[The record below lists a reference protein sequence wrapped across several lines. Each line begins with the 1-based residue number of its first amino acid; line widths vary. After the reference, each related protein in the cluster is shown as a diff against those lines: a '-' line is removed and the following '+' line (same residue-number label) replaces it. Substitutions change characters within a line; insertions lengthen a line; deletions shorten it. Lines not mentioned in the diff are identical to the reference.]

1 MTASSPPP
9 GTPDNIS
16 SGYIAVAEKPYSPVE
31 IDVSCSSPLVLLF
44 ASAVLWLAVG
54 TFLNLLAAIKFHS
67 PAMFANVAWLTFGRV
82 RPAGMDALLYG
93 FASQAAMGIIIW
105 LNCRLGGI
113 TLCCK
118 APVIF
123 ATAFWNVGVT
133 IGVLGVVAGSST
145 GFGWL
150 EMPRFSQALLFAS
163 YSVIALCVLVTFHH
177 RIERK
182 LYVSQWYLLAALF
195 WFP

>member
-93 FASQAAMGIIIW
+93 FASQAAMGIILW
-105 LNCRLGGI
+105 LTCRLGAV
-113 TLCCK
+113 TLCCRT
-118 APVIF
+118 PVIL
-123 ATAFWNVGVT
+123 ATAFWNVGVAL
-133 IGVLGVVAGSST
+133 GVLSVLGGAST
-145 GFGWL
+145 GFAWL
-150 EMPRFSQALLFAS
+150 EMPPFAGAILFA
-163 YSVIALCVLVTFHH
+163 
-177 RIERK
+177 
-182 LYVSQWYLLAALF
+182 
-195 WFP
+195 